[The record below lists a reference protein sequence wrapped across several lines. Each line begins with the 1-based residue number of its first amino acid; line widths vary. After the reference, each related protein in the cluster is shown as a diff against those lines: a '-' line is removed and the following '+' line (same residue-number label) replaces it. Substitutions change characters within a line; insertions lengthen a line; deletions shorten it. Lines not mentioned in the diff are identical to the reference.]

1 MSTHVPSGSLVKTI
15 YLDNAATT
23 PLREEVLSA
32 MLPYFQ
38 EAYGNPSSIHHKGR
52 EAKGALEGA
61 REEVARA
68 VGARPHEIIF
78 TSGGTEANNLALR
91 GVAENERHRKSL
103 IRVPKL
109 HILVSAIEH
118 VSVLTTAETLKAE
131 GFEVE
136 YIPVD
141 TNGVVSV
148 DAVLSRARVDTA
160 LISIMYANNEI
171 GTIEPIAEIAR
182 TLKNRFGENRPLLHT
197 DACQAVGQLPV
208 NVTELGVDLMTIN
221 SGKIYGPKGVGLLY
235 VREGVQFAP
244 QITGGEQEHHTRAG
258 TENVAGIVGF
268 AKALTCAVAEMET
281 SSERLSGLRDAFIA
295 SIQNAIPEVVVNGHP
310 TLRLPNN
317 IHFSFP
323 YIEGESLVLL
333 LDMHGICASTGSA
346 CNAHDLLPSH
356 VLRAIRQSDDLM
368 HGSIRFS
375 LGMHTTK
382 EDLEFTVS
390 TLTACALRLK
400 ALSPLPLN
408 L

>member
-1 MSTHVPSGSLVKTI
+1 MSAPAPSGNPAKTI

-23 PLREEVLSA
+23 PLREEVLST

-52 EAKGALEGA
+52 TAKGALELA

-68 VGARPHEIIF
+68 IGARPHEIIF
-78 TSGGTEANNLALR
+78 TSGGTEANNLSLR
-91 GVAENERHRKSL
+91 GVMHMKNVQHRK
-103 IRVPKL
+103 L
-109 HILVSAIEH
+109 HMLVSAIEH
-118 VSVLTTAETLKAE
+118 VSVLETAETLSKE

-141 TNGVVSV
+141 THGMVSV
-148 DAVLSRARVDTA
+148 EAVLSLARADTA

-171 GTIEPIAEIAR
+171 GTVEPIAEIAR
-182 TLKNRFGENRPLLHT
+182 ALQDRFGENRPLLHT
-197 DACQAVGQLPV
+197 DACQAVGQLPIS
-208 NVTELGVDLMTIN
+208 TSELGVDLMTIN
-221 SGKIYGPKGVGLLY
+221 SGKIYGPKGVGMLY
-235 VREGVQFAP
+235 VREGVQLTP
-244 QITGGEQEHHTRAG
+244 QITGGEQEHHLRAG

-268 AKALTCAVAEMET
+268 AKALSLALVEEHGTK
-281 SSERLSGLRDAFIA
+281 ERLTSLRDDFIS
-295 SIQNAIPEVVVNGHP
+295 SIRMEGLGAVLNGHE
-310 TLRLPNN
+310 TNRLPNN

-346 CNAHDLLPSH
+346 CNARDLLPSH
-356 VLRAIRQSDDLM
+356 VLRAIQQSDNLM

-375 LGMHTTK
+375 LGIHTTK
-382 EDLEFTVS
+382 EELDFTVS
-390 TLTACALRLK
+390 TLTACASRLR

>member
-1 MSTHVPSGSLVKTI
+1 MSAPAPSGSSVKTI

-23 PLREEVLSA
+23 PVRDEVISA
-32 MLPYFQ
+32 MLPYLH

-52 EAKGALEGA
+52 EAKGALESA

-68 VGARPHEIIF
+68 IGARASEIVF

-91 GVAENERHRKSL
+91 GVAKNERHR
-103 IRVPKL
+103 KL

-148 DAVLSRARVDTA
+148 DAILSLARTDTA
-160 LISIMYANNEI
+160 LISVMYANNEI

-182 TLKNRFGENRPLLHT
+182 ALKDRFGENRPLLHT

-208 NVTELGVDLMTIN
+208 SPTELGVDLMTIN

-235 VREGVQFAP
+235 VREGVQLAP

-268 AKALTCAVAEMET
+268 AKALSLALVEEHGTK
-281 SSERLSGLRDAFIA
+281 ERLTSLRDDFIS
-295 SIQNAIPEVVVNGHP
+295 SIRMEGLGAVLNGHE
-310 TLRLPNN
+310 TNRLPNN

-356 VLRAIRQSDDLM
+356 VLRAIQQSDDLM

-382 EDLEFTVS
+382 EELEFTVS
-390 TLTACALRLK
+390 TLTACASRLK

>member
-1 MSTHVPSGSLVKTI
+1 MSAPAPSGNPAKTI
-15 YLDNAATT
+15 YLDHAATT
-23 PLREEVLSA
+23 PIRDEVLSA
-32 MLPYFQ
+32 MLPYL
-38 EAYGNPSSIHHKGR
+38 EGTYGNPSSIHHKGR
-52 EAKGALEGA
+52 EAKGALERA
-61 REEVARA
+61 RGDVASA

-91 GVAENERHRKSL
+91 GVGMYERHRKSL
-103 IRVPKL
+103 IGILKS
-109 HILVSAIEH
+109 HMLVSTIEH
-118 VSVLTTAETLKAE
+118 VSVLETAEALKAD

-141 TNGVVSV
+141 RDGTVSV
-148 DAVLSRARVDTA
+148 ADVLSRARTNTA

-171 GTIEPIAEIAR
+171 GTVEPIAEIAR
-182 TLKNRFGENRPLLHT
+182 ALKDRFGENRPLLHT
-197 DACQAVGQLPV
+197 DACQAVGQIPT

-221 SGKIYGPKGVGLLY
+221 SGKIYGPKGVGMLY
-235 VREGVQFAP
+235 VREGVQLTP
-244 QITGGEQEHHTRAG
+244 QITGGEQEHHLRAG

-268 AKALTCAVAEMET
+268 AKALSLALVEEHGTK
-281 SSERLSGLRDAFIA
+281 ERLTSLRDDFIS
-295 SIQNAIPEVVVNGHP
+295 SIRMEGLGAVLNGHE
-310 TLRLPNN
+310 TNRLPNN

-356 VLRAIRQSDDLM
+356 VLRAIQQSDDLM

-382 EDLEFTVS
+382 EELEFTVS
-390 TLTACALRLK
+390 TLTACASRLR